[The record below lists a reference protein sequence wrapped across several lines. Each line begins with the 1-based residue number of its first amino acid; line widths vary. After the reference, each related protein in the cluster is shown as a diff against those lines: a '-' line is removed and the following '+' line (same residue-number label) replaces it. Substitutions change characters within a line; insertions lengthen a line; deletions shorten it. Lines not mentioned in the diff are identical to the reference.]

1 MILKQVISD
10 IVSSDE
16 FRSINIKEQTSFSV
30 EGISRSSFPMILSA
44 IFKSGIDR
52 LLVISENIEQ
62 LNELYNDLT
71 CFINEQYLFRFPPW
85 ETIPYEFMTPIE
97 QTERERITALYR
109 IISEE
114 PAIVIT
120 TVDSLTRKIPAKDF
134 FLKKGLTLS
143 VNDEYPFDDIIGTLV
158 QYGYTREAKV
168 DAYGQFS
175 VKGSIIDIYLPT
187 GENPVRLDFFGD
199 TLDSIREFDA
209 DTQVSYSGDDI
220 GFITIYPRRELILF
234 NKEKRELCDL
244 LRKKFSDSP
253 EVPDE
258 ISGWLKGD
266 EDPEKIPGIE
276 DYFHEIMNSV
286 SLLEYFSEDSGIILL
301 EWPELTSKA
310 SKTEKNYS
318 DIYNRKYKSFYAP
331 APDRLI
337 DMQALDKGFEKGI
350 KLQSLTATAGAYS
363 LNMKSLQSFQ
373 GRIKNVR
380 EDIAWRISEGWRII
394 ITTSF
399 DGQARRIF
407 DLFSE
412 FKPDENFDEYNPDQP
427 FNIILCPLSRG
438 VELRETKTLI
448 LSDHDIFG
456 KSYRKRK
463 QFKKK
468 GSRPIESFLELKPG
482 DYVVH
487 INHGIGIFKS
497 IERMSA
503 GGVERDF
510 IHIQYDGDD
519 KLYVSLDQISLV
531 QKYIG
536 IEGKKPRIDSLG
548 RKSAWNRIREKVRE
562 SVEEIAKELIKIY
575 SHRSALKGF
584 RFPPDTQWQE
594 EFESLFEF
602 EETPDQ
608 LTAIEDVKDDMES
621 DKPMDRLVC
630 GDVGFGKTEVAIRAS
645 FKSVMAGKQVAI
657 LVPTTILA
665 MQHFETF
672 KKRFNGY
679 PISIDMVS
687 RFRTKGEIIKIR
699 QKLTDAKIDIVI
711 GTHALLSGDTNIK
724 NLGLLII
731 DEEQR
736 FGVRHKEQL
745 KKFRT
750 TVDVLTLSATPIPRT
765 LHISMAG
772 IRDLSIIAT
781 PPESRHSIETYV
793 LEDNADILRE
803 AILSEINRSG
813 QVFYVHNR
821 VQTIET
827 QMIMLRKLVP
837 EASFC
842 IAHGQMNEHD
852 LEDIMIDFMNRKY
865 DVLISTTII
874 ESGLDMPN
882 VNTII
887 INRSDTFGLSQL
899 YQLKG
904 RVGRS
909 NRQAYAYLFYPRHTA
924 LTEDAQKRLQV
935 ISEYSDLGSGFKIA
949 MKDLEIRGAG
959 NIIGHEQSGNIM
971 DVGFDLYC
979 QMLEDEIKL
988 LKGEDV
994 KNYFRTSVF
1003 IKTNIY
1009 IPESYISDDKQK
1021 IEFYKRFESCET
1033 TEEVDLLEKEMIDRF
1048 GPPPGEVTILIELER
1063 IRAIASYLG
1072 IDEILEDNRQINIRI
1087 TSNCII
1093 QADKLLESISKD
1105 KRFSITAKDP
1115 ENLVFKPSGRTIEKK
1130 LPELKKWLQQFLIT
1144 N

>member
-1 MILKQVISD
+1 MLLKQIITEISK
-10 IVSSDE
+10 SDE
-16 FRSINIKEQTSFSV
+16 YRELKLADNGSASI
-30 EGISRSSFPMILSA
+30 EGVSPASFPFLISA
-44 IFKSGIDR
+44 IFNSTNEQI
-52 LLVISENIEQ
+52 LVITDNTEH
-62 LNELYNDLT
+62 LNDLYTDLT
-71 CFINEQYLFRFPPW
+71 CFIDEQYLFRFPSW
-85 ETIPYEFMTPIE
+85 ETIPYEFMAPTE
-97 QTERERITALYR
+97 QSERDRITSLYR
-109 IISEE
+109 IISGE
-114 PAIVIT
+114 PAVFIT
-120 TVDSLTRKIPAKDF
+120 TIDAVMRKIPARNF
-134 FLKKGLTLS
+134 FMKKGLTLS
-143 VNDEYPFDDIIGTLV
+143 VNEEYPFDDIISTLV
-158 QYGYTREAKV
+158 QYGYTRETRV
-168 DAYGQFS
+168 DAFGHFS
-175 VKGSIIDIYLPT
+175 VKGSIIDVYLPT
-187 GENPVRLDFFGD
+187 KENPVRLDFFGD

-209 DTQVSYSGDDI
+209 DSQVSFTGDEID
-220 GFITIYPRRELILF
+220 FITVYPRRELILF
-234 NKEKRELCDL
+234 SREKDKLRELL
-244 LRKKFSDSP
+244 KKKFSESP
-253 EVPDE
+253 ELPDE

-276 DYFHEIMNSV
+276 DYFHEIMESSSV
-286 SLLEYFSEDSGIILL
+286 IDYITEDSAIILL
-301 EWPELTSKA
+301 EWPEIISK
-310 SKTEKNYS
+310 SVRIKKNHY
-318 DIYNRKYKSFYAP
+318 DIFNRKNKSFYTPEPATLLDLN
-331 APDRLI
+331 APDR
-337 DMQALDKGFEKGI
+337 AYEKGI
-350 KLQSLTATAGAYS
+350 KIQALTSTAGAYS
-363 LNMKSLQSFQ
+363 FNMKSLQSFQ

-380 EDIAWRISEGWRII
+380 EDLTKRFEAGWRVIM
-394 ITTSF
+394 TTSF
-399 DGQARRIF
+399 EGQARRLF

-412 FKPDENFDEYNPDQP
+412 FKPDPDFENYNPGSF
-427 FNIILCPLSRG
+427 FNIVLSPLSNG
-438 VELRETKTLI
+438 VEFNEIKTLI
-448 LSDHDIFG
+448 LTDHDIFG

-463 QFKKK
+463 HFKRK

-510 IHIQYDGDD
+510 LLIEYEGDD

-536 IEGKKPRIDSLG
+536 LEGKKPRIDSLG
-548 RKSAWNRIREKVRE
+548 KKSAWNRIRDRVKE

-575 SHRSALKGF
+575 SQRSALRGF

-672 KKRFNGY
+672 KKRFQGY
-679 PISIDMVS
+679 PINIEMVS
-687 RFRTKGEIIKIR
+687 RFRTKGEIIKIK
-699 QKLTDAKIDIVI
+699 QKLNEAEVDIVI
-711 GTHALLSGDTNIK
+711 GTHALLSADVKIK
-724 NLGLLII
+724 NFGLLII

-736 FGVRHKEQL
+736 FGVKHKEQL

-781 PPESRHSIETYV
+781 PPDSRQSIETYV

-803 AILSEINRSG
+803 AILTETGRGG
-813 QVFYVHNR
+813 QVFYVYNR

-827 QMIMLRKLVP
+827 QMIMLQKLIP
-837 EASFC
+837 EATFC
-842 IAHGQMNEHD
+842 VAHGQMHEHE

-887 INRSDTFGLSQL
+887 INRADTFGLSQL

-909 NRQAYAYLFYPRHTA
+909 SRKAYAYLFYPRHTS

-959 NIIGHEQSGNIM
+959 NIIGFEQSGNIM

-979 QMLEDEIKL
+979 QMLEEEIKI
-988 LKGEDV
+988 LKGENI
-994 KNYFRTSVF
+994 KPYHRTSVF
-1003 IKTNIY
+1003 FKTDFY
-1009 IPESYISDDKQK
+1009 IPEFYINDDRQK

-1033 TEEVDLLEKEMIDRF
+1033 IEEVDILEKEMLDRF
-1048 GPPPGEVTILIELER
+1048 GIPPAEVNILIELER
-1063 IRAIASYLG
+1063 IRAIASSLF
-1072 IDEILEDNRQINIRI
+1072 IDEILEDNRQVNIKI
-1087 TSNCII
+1087 TSSCII
-1093 QADKLLESISKD
+1093 PAEKLLKAISKD
-1105 KRFSITAKDP
+1105 SRFSINSKDP
-1115 ENLVFKPSGRTIEKK
+1115 ENLVFKPENRNIEKK
-1130 LPELKKWLQQFLIT
+1130 LSELKKWLQQF
-1144 N
+1144 